1 MPPDVSLLAIGPA
14 RLHCAC
20 MILGLLLTL
29 ALPAEAPVDEFV
41 PYTDG
46 RFGGCY
52 KTPAGKLYHCTR
64 PPKRIDEAHIEA
76 DEDAAPTGDDS
87 LSEDGARE
95 ELRRV
100 RIELEELKRRLAIE
114 DARRESERLEQQRS
128 KDALTA
134 AEQRDNDAAMAAYN
148 AIESAKDSINLKRLE
163 EKTNACRKQLEAK
176 GYAIIGPGA
185 CKSPSGVYENCPD
198 C

>member
-1 MPPDVSLLAIGPA
+1 
-14 RLHCAC
+14 

-52 KTPAGKLYHCTR
+52 KTPAGKLYNCTR
-64 PPKRIDEAHIEA
+64 PPRKIDETSVEP
-76 DEDAAPTGDDS
+76 DEDAPPGSADDS

-100 RIELEELKRRLAIE
+100 RIELEDLKRRLAIE
-114 DARRESERLEQQRS
+114 DARRESERREQQRG
-128 KDALTA
+128 KDAITA
-134 AEQRDNDAAMAAYN
+134 AEQRENDAAMAAYN
-148 AIESAKDSINLKRLE
+148 AIESAKDSVNLKRLE
-163 EKTNACRKQLEAK
+163 DKTNACRTQIEAK
-176 GYAIIGPGA
+176 GYVILGPGA
-185 CKSPSGVYENCPD
+185 CKSPGGVYENCPD